1 MRRAAV
7 LLLLSASCDPQTDS
21 GYRGEPLVTLRGY
34 VSSSN
39 GQTPLEAAMLWQRG
53 PPPSTDDVDLATRA
67 PVQAGFPA
75 TFTVH
80 LYQPPPAAARRVLA
94 PGEVAFAR
102 ANAAAVPYG
111 VAVAAGVFPPSPAGG
126 TLGPGTADGGP
137 GTGTGQDAGPGYG
150 ADAGT
155 GHAVNY
161 ALDASHWVVYLAAD
175 VPPHSLMEWWL
186 GAALP
191 AGFYLMRVAGS
202 CVTAA
207 QLETC
212 IVDLAQR
219 GVTDRATATAFC
231 LEPYKLSLAPPG
243 EQLVLDLGSVA
254 APGGGCP

>member
-7 LLLLSASCDPQTDS
+7 LLLITASCDPQADS
-21 GYRGEPLVTLRGY
+21 AYQGEPLVTLRGY

-53 PPPSTDDVDLATRA
+53 PPPSTNDVDLATRA

-80 LYQPPPAAARRVLA
+80 LYQPPPAAARRSLA
-94 PGEVAFAR
+94 AGEIAFAR

-111 VAVAAGVFPPSPAGG
+111 VAAAGVASLPAMANVSYGI
-126 TLGPGTADGGP
+126 
-137 GTGTGQDAGPGYG
+137 DA
-150 ADAGT
+150 
-155 GHAVNY
+155 H
-161 ALDASHWVVYLAAD
+161 HWVVYLAAD

-191 AGFYLMRVAGS
+191 AGFYLMRVAAMSPG
-202 CVTAA
+202 CVTSA
-207 QLETC
+207 QLDAC
-212 IVDLAQR
+212 VADLAQR
-219 GVTDRATATAFC
+219 GIADRATAVSFC

-243 EQLVLDLGSVA
+243 EQIVLDLGTVSLGP
-254 APGGGCP
+254 PGSGCP